1 MSAARRT
8 PERYLMARTDVPVVM
23 GWVVWEV
30 AAAGPE
36 EERARVEEPP
46 GARERDMVVVV
57 DDLKASE
64 SMEGKRPN
72 YGVTNK

>member
-8 PERYLMARTDVPVVM
+8 PERYLMARTEVPVVM

-46 GARERDMVVVV
+46 GAKERDMVEYFSVV
-57 DDLKASE
+57 DGIWR
-64 SMEGKRPN
+64 M
-72 YGVTNK
+72 

>member
-8 PERYLMARTDVPVVM
+8 PERYLMARTEVPVVM
-23 GWVVWEV
+23 GWVVREV

-46 GARERDMVVVV
+46 GAKERDMMV
-57 DDLKASE
+57 DIFSCAEDGECSRKFS
-64 SMEGKRPN
+64 SS
-72 YGVTNK
+72 